1 MARQGWLQRF
11 GIVHQLKDKG
21 LVWAGGNKALAE
33 FRTQHPF
40 TLLQPFIS
48 LLTAGKVDLD
58 KLAKQLPEDPPRI
71 RIEGT
76 DAEALRLLRTA
87 VESKV
92 LHIRLGIEVTQARL
106 HAFEQRYGMPSEE
119 FIKKSTV
126 EDLAGGDLDYVE
138 WAGEWKILRQ
148 LREDLRR
155 LEAIEYADR

>member
-1 MARQGWLQRF
+1 M
-11 GIVHQLKDKG
+11 
-21 LVWAGGNKALAE
+21 
-33 FRTQHPF
+33 T
-40 TLLQPFIS
+40 
-48 LLTAGKVDLD
+48 
-58 KLAKQLPEDPPRI
+58 RI

-119 FIKKSTV
+119 FIKKSTA

>member
-1 MARQGWLQRF
+1 M
-11 GIVHQLKDKG
+11 
-21 LVWAGGNKALAE
+21 
-33 FRTQHPF
+33 T
-40 TLLQPFIS
+40 
-48 LLTAGKVDLD
+48 
-58 KLAKQLPEDPPRI
+58 RI

-106 HAFEQRYGMPSEE
+106 HAFEQRYGMLSEE

-155 LEAIEYADR
+155 LEAIEYAEIEAALLS